1 MSFLNLTNKLSFEFS
16 LHMFISNVY
25 HTKRKISALHTV
37 PLTIWHH
44 LFLEFW
50 LVDTWIFAHWRHQCA
65 VTRLENVRK
74 LNIRRG
80 FQLSQKHPLNMKC
93 PLDTGLKLHVLCTF
107 NLRPVFTGWK
117 YYIINSSNFW
127 RDLRAAKRT
136 QTFSRSF
143 LIWDWL
149 TPHDLALM
157 ETLKNSNME
166 TWSPFSS

>member
-50 LVDTWIFAHWRHQCA
+50 LVDTWIFAHWRHQCT

-149 TPHDLALM
+149 TPHDLALT